1 MPDRRMP
8 LNVNENEKRPAQQ
21 GRVPIEH
28 QLRGVVGLPAGGGVG
43 RGGANERMSHFPRF
57 KILNSGF

>member
-43 RGGANERMSHFPRF
+43 RGGANERMSE
-57 KILNSGF
+57 